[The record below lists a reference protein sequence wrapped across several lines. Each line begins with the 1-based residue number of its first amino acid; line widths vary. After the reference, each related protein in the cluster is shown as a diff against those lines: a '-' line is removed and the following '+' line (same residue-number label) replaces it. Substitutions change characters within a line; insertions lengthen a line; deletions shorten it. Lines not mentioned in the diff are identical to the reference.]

1 VDYEAFCGLVRPAEP
16 GDVAA
21 DTVTAREL
29 AELLAK
35 REAGDADFV
44 LVDVRE
50 PGEREIVAIPGSVLV
65 PVGEI
70 RSGAALPRLADLA
83 AGRPLILHCKS
94 GGRSAEALDL
104 LRAGGFAGVT
114 HLAGG
119 VLAWVDDVDPGL
131 PRY

>member
-1 VDYEAFCGLVRPAEP
+1 
-16 GDVAA
+16 
-21 DTVTAREL
+21 VTAREL

-35 REAGDADFV
+35 RDAGDADFV

-65 PVGEI
+65 PVGGI
-70 RSGAALPRLADLA
+70 RTGAALPRLSELA
-83 AGRPLILHCKS
+83 AGKPLILHCKS
-94 GGRSAEALDL
+94 GGRSAEALSL
-104 LRAGGFAGVT
+104 LRANGFSGVR

-119 VLAWVDDVDPGL
+119 VLAWVDDVDPGQ